1 VYRRAT
7 QSILAFVVVTL
18 LGWDAFVYHAAGPEA
33 TISVVTRDLF
43 LEFPVAA
50 VAVGLIVGHIAW
62 PLSPKK

>member
-1 VYRRAT
+1 MRRMT
-7 QSILAFVVVTL
+7 QLLLAFAVTTL
-18 LGWDAFVYHAAGPEA
+18 AGWDAWVYHASGPEA